1 MFLCVMLIIAAGEGP
16 TAGSAKA
23 PGLLPLSSHQYT
35 HNFLS
40 ASPHSPFCLPSR
52 INKRKADKGR
62 SYLLQQ
68 KLFEDCCADAELP
81 APPPFPILYAKGE
94 EEAGIAEVSAQHRR
108 IVSDVKNTTF
118 LCKSSSC

>member
-1 MFLCVMLIIAAGEGP
+1 MRHANYVLLKVRVQRLGQQKHRAYYCFPLIN
-16 TAGSAKA
+16 
-23 PGLLPLSSHQYT
+23 T

-52 INKRKADKGR
+52 ITKRKADKGR